1 MLVDWWGCS
10 CLDGCYFFSVTFCQN
25 ARCYDAT
32 CDVRGQLISS
42 GVSARHC
49 CLELS
54 AGRAYDFGG
63 NQESC
68 HTCEGECIYNVHV
81 HVHNYSGAPI
91 YMYNVFTCVLEGSV
105 PDKLCAFP
113 AEES

>member
-1 MLVDWWGCS
+1 MVAI
-10 CLDGCYFFSVTFCQN
+10 FFSVTHCRN
-25 ARCYDAT
+25 AHCYDAT
-32 CDVRGQLISS
+32 CDVRGRLISS

-68 HTCEGECIYNVHV
+68 HTCEGQCTCIYNV
-81 HVHNYSGAPI
+81 HVHNYSGAPTCT
-91 YMYNVFTCVLEGSV
+91 MYLHVC
-105 PDKLCAFP
+105 
-113 AEES
+113 

>member
-1 MLVDWWGCS
+1 MVII
-10 CLDGCYFFSVTFCQN
+10 FFSVTFCQN

-32 CDVRGQLISS
+32 CDVRGELISS

-63 NQESC
+63 NQEAC
-68 HTCEGECIYNVHV
+68 HTCEGQCTCLQLFCV
-81 HVHNYSGAPI
+81 
-91 YMYNVFTCVLEGSV
+91 YNVFTLVGSV
-105 PDKLCAFP
+105 PTNTHVK
-113 AEES
+113 